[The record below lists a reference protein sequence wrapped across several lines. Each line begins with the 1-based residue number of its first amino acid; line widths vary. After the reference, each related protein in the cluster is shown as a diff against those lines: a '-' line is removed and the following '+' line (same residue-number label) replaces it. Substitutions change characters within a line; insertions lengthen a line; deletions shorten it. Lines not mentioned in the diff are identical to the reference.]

1 MCKFASS
8 VITRDKEFYLPN
20 SDSHTRIINHF
31 GLNEYSPVTG
41 AHIVKIEITP
51 NPNVKVWPSLA
62 NWNYNIDQ
70 DVLPDW
76 HTANPDDTRKRA
88 FESLARRAKG
98 GFKTVN
104 LGAMNNLV
112 TLALPKTTNLRITGA
127 AKLETINTPQ
137 ATHIAVHHVPKLKSI
152 TTSKAKELTINRA
165 PKLLKVVAP
174 NVKGYLDVSD
184 NKGLQYVSAKQAKA
198 VWVNGCRNLK
208 KVYAP
213 HATNVYIGGT
223 PTNLV
228 IKAKKGAY
236 IDRCGKVTRAK

>member
-1 MCKFASS
+1 MPS
-8 VITRDKEFYLPN
+8 
-20 SDSHTRIINHF
+20 SDSHSSIIDHF
-31 GLNEYSPVTG
+31 GLNEYSAVTG

-62 NWNYNIDQ
+62 NWNYRIDQ

-76 HTANPDDTRKRA
+76 HTANPDDTQKRA
-88 FESLARRAKG
+88 FEALARRAKG
-98 GFKTVN
+98 GFKTLN
-104 LGAMNNLV
+104 LGAAMNNLV
-112 TLALPKTTNLRITGA
+112 TLASPKTTNLFITSA

-137 ATHIAVHHVPKLKSI
+137 AIRIRVRNVPKLKSI

-165 PKLLKVVAP
+165 HKLLKVVAP
-174 NVKGYLDVSD
+174 NVKGYLDVSGS
-184 NKGLQYVSAKQAKA
+184 NGLQYVSAKQVKT

-213 HATNVYIGGT
+213 HATCIYLGGT
-223 PTNLV
+223 PKNIV

-236 IDRCGKVTRAK
+236 INRGGKVTRAK